1 VKELLEKIRSIKGIG
16 WILAVLI
23 TGILLIFLTGRIET
37 TTEEVETGDDFS
49 FSDYESALEK
59 RLENIIEE
67 MEGVSSVQVMVF
79 LDSSYLLDVTERSE
93 LVLSE
98 KAPEVRGVAV
108 ICKGGDQISVQKKII
123 SLLASLLSIP
133 TNKIY
138 VGN

>member
-1 VKELLEKIRSIKGIG
+1 
-16 WILAVLI
+16 
-23 TGILLIFLTGRIET
+23 
-37 TTEEVETGDDFS
+37 
-49 FSDYESALEK
+49 
-59 RLENIIEE
+59 
-67 MEGVSSVQVMVF
+67 MVF

>member
-1 VKELLEKIRSIKGIG
+1 MKELLEKIRSIKGIG